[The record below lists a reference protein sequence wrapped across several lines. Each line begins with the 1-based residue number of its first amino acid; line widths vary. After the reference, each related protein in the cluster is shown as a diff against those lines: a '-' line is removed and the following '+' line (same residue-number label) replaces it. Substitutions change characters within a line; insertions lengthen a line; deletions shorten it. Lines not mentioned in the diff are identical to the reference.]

1 MDVISIG
8 LQAAFVAVFLVVA
21 QRYRSD
27 RRPVNRDLMI
37 VGGSVAGWFVVST
50 LVSVVPGLPAWLS
63 RLSPVFILLLPVLTL
78 RLVRHFVPVPLNTL
92 LAAIAWYVVA
102 LVLSFTVG
110 TRGNPVALTVV
121 VGYFVLF
128 EAAAAVLLDRSAR
141 NRIGYARTR
150 LRLAA
155 FATLLFAATILV
167 AGIGAAGTPAGQPLP
182 ESLTVASRLLAL
194 AAGLGYLVAFI
205 PPSPLRRLQ
214 QRAVAFD
221 LGQKLITAPDGDP
234 EAVWQALATTSDRI
248 TAGRGAVV
256 ALGTPP
262 LIRFV
267 DGSPP
272 DGFDPGTP
280 LPMDGGVPI
289 VPGLASFSVPIGH
302 AAQVGW
308 LVAFVAG
315 ESLFIEDDR
324 VLLGLLAE
332 QAARSAERQEALRE
346 RSVLESELDSTSHEL
361 AESRAQLEGE
371 ARFRVALEAH
381 PGILLV
387 VDPDG
392 LIGYANEQ
400 ALSTLGY
407 DRDEIRTV
415 PLRDLLI
422 TPPALGE
429 LSRGVMPA
437 EARRKDGTILPV
449 DYAVST
455 FESGGAQYSIAVLT
469 DISDRLETERLRDTF
484 IGMLSHELRTPVT
497 AIYGGSQVL
506 LNRGDRLDPATRQ
519 DLIAD
524 VASEAERLHRL
535 IENLL
540 VLARA
545 ERGQDLAGGEPV
557 LLQRVLPVIVERERQ
572 LWPDTRID
580 VRIPAGLPTVRGHDG
595 YVGQVIQNLL
605 SNAAKY
611 AGAGSSVD
619 IVAEPGDAGVTIRV
633 LDNGSGLDPDYAGHL
648 FDLYYRAPGA
658 ADRAPGAGIGLFVC
672 RHIVTALGGR
682 IWARPRPEGGAEF
695 GFELPIYEPEDE
707 EPAVASGRD
716 GVAAVS

>member
-8 LQAAFVAVFLVVA
+8 LQAAFVAVFLVVVY
-21 QRYRSD
+21 RYRSD
-27 RRPVNRDLMI
+27 PRPVNRDLMI
-37 VGGSVAGWFVVST
+37 VGGSVAGWFLAST
-50 LVSVVPGLPAWLS
+50 VASLVPAVQPWVG
-63 RLSPVFILLLPVLTL
+63 RLSPVFILLLPVVTL
-78 RLVRHFVPVPLNTL
+78 RLVRHFVAVPRNTL
-92 LAAIAWYVVA
+92 LAAIAWYAVA
-102 LVLSFTVG
+102 LVISFTVG
-110 TRGNPVALTVV
+110 TRGNPIALTVV

-128 EAAAAVLLDRSAR
+128 EAAAALLLDRSAR
-141 NRIGYARTR
+141 HRIGYARTR

-167 AGIGAAGTPAGQPLP
+167 AGISSAVTPVGTPLP
-182 ESLTVASRLLAL
+182 EVPTVVSRLLAL

-221 LGQKLITAPDGDP
+221 LGQQLITAPDGDP
-234 EAVWQALATTSDRI
+234 EGVWQALASSADRI

-256 ALGTPP
+256 ALGIPP
-262 LIRFV
+262 VVRFA
-267 DGSPP
+267 DGNPP
-272 DGFDPGTP
+272 EGFEPGTP
-280 LPMDGGVPI
+280 LPMRDGRPLM
-289 VPGLASFSVPIGH
+289 PGLASFGVAIG
-302 AAQVGW
+302 QDTPVGW

-346 RSVLESELDSTSHEL
+346 RSVLESELDHTSLEL

-400 ALSTLGY
+400 ALRTLGY
-407 DRDEIRTV
+407 DREEIRTV
-415 PLRDLLI
+415 PLRDLLT

-437 EARRKDGTILPV
+437 EARRKDGTIVPV

-455 FESGGAQYSIAVLT
+455 FDSGGAQYSIAVLT

-506 LNRGDRLDPATRQ
+506 LNRGDRLDAATRQ
-519 DLIAD
+519 DLIGD
-524 VASEAERLHRL
+524 VASESERLHRL

-557 LLQRVLPVIVERERQ
+557 LLQRILPVIVERERQ
-572 LWPDTRID
+572 LWPTTRID

-595 YVGQVIQNLL
+595 YVGQVLQNLL

-611 AGAGSSVD
+611 AGAGSSVE
-619 IVAEPGDAGVTIRV
+619 IVAEPGKDGVTIRV
-633 LDNGSGLDPDYAGHL
+633 LDNGEGLDPDYADHL

-695 GFELPIYEPEDE
+695 GFELPIYEAEDE
-707 EPAVASGRD
+707 GLHAGPSHGEL
-716 GVAAVS
+716 AALP